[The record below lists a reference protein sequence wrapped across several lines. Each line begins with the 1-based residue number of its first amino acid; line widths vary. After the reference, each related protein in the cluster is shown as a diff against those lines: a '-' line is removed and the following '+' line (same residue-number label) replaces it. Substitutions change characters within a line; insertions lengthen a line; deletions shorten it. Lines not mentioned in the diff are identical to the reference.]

1 MRYLSE
7 KDLTEK
13 FSVSRQAIWKWRKK
27 SGFPKS
33 VYIAG
38 INKPLW
44 LESEVELWAVENSKR
59 AA

>member
-13 FSVSRQAIWKWRKK
+13 FSVSRQSIWKWRKLFN
-27 SGFPKS
+27 FPKA

-44 LESEVELWAVENSKR
+44 VESEVELWAVENSKQ